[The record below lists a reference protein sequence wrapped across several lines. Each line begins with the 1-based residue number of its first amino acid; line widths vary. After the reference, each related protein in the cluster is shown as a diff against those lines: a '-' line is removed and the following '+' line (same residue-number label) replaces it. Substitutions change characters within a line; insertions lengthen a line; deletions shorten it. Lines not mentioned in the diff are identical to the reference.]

1 VTRTATPSRS
11 ARARALVPAAAV
23 AAVGA
28 GLLFFLAGPLGVT
41 SGLLVVTAATGW
53 LVGLTVKMPDAGG
66 PAGRRVATAIG
77 ITLAAVVVAWVA
89 TWGWSRAEG
98 GTLGPLDFLAQVYGL
113 LVVAQASFAAVGAL
127 LGAR

>member
-1 VTRTATPSRS
+1 MPTGSAS
-11 ARARALVPAAAV
+11 ARARALAPALAA

-41 SGLLVVTAATGW
+41 SGLLVVTAATTW
-53 LVGLTVKMPDAGG
+53 IVGIAVKARDPGG
-66 PAGRRVATAIG
+66 PAGRRVATAVG
-77 ITLAAVVVAWVA
+77 LAFAAVIVAWIA

-98 GTLGPLDFLAQVYGL
+98 GALGPLDFLAQVYGV
-113 LVVAQASFAAVGAL
+113 LVVAQAAFAALGAF